1 MSLSA
6 IYSAIESMAV
16 AVDSVT
22 ATVYGLANMPD
33 SIETAHLPM
42 RAIVSIGGNTQGQ
55 SMRLATFG
63 SPPGAELM
71 WAVQDLMLYKPV
83 GQGAG
88 LKEHNAVLIAYVD
101 SYLTALRN
109 SAQMTSVS
117 LVTDARLEPGIYE
130 HPPGSGAQFLGVM
143 VTLTIQEI
151 V

>member
-33 SIETAHLPM
+33 SVETAHLPM
-42 RAIVSIGGNTQGQ
+42 RAIVTSGGNTQGQ

-63 SPPGAELM
+63 TPPGAQM
-71 WAVQDLMLYKPV
+71 TWAIQDLMLYKPV

-88 LKEHNAVLIAYVD
+88 LKEHNTVLVAYVD
-101 SYLTALRN
+101 DYLTALRT
-109 SAQMTSVS
+109 SAQLTSAA
-117 LVTDARLEPGIYE
+117 LTTDARLEPGVYE

-143 VTLTIQEI
+143 VTLTIEEI